1 MKACCPP
8 GEGCN
13 GPPGYQEACV
23 LWRCRQSPRPEA
35 MRALRLWE
43 RFTAARREQCPRA
56 QRRFLRRAYQRARDQ
71 ALSPWTP
78 NAA

>member
-1 MKACCPP
+1 M
-8 GEGCN
+8 
-13 GPPGYQEACV
+13 

-35 MRALRLWE
+35 VRALRLWE
-43 RFTAARREQCPRA
+43 RFTASRREHSPRA
-56 QRRFLRRAYQRARDQ
+56 ERRFLRRAYQRARDQ